1 MGGSNGRNCKCGQK
15 RHHHRHGHH
24 TLHIYAWSDRHV
36 NEAKKI
42 SSFLSKIKIPHNFA
56 LFFSDF
62 FCPHFFLISQA
73 KAQPEPYWPDGGP
86 LWAASADA
94 QWFVP
99 RFASISYSKHM
110 PKSPGGFLWIIFDFA
125 DNKFSGFCMQCS
137 QGPGIEAFWF
147 FFNFLSFFQAFSK
160 KN

>member
-1 MGGSNGRNCKCGQK
+1 MEETANVVRNGTITGMETTHFIFTCGLTATLTKQK
-15 RHHHRHGHH
+15 
-24 TLHIYAWSDRHV
+24 
-36 NEAKKI
+36 KF
-42 SSFLSKIKIPHNFA
+42 SSFLSKIKITHNFA

-110 PKSPGGFLWIIFDFA
+110 PNSPGGFL
-125 DNKFSGFCMQCS
+125 
-137 QGPGIEAFWF
+137 
-147 FFNFLSFFQAFSK
+147 
-160 KN
+160 